1 MNDLLQD
8 IRYSLRMMAR
18 NRAFTAVAI
27 LTLAIGIGTSTTVF
41 SWIDAVLLRPLA
53 GVAQADRLVA
63 VETLAPNGEHVTT
76 SYLDYID
83 FRDHLKLVSG
93 ITASRPE
100 AFSVGQTDHAERIW
114 GELVAGNFFSVLGV
128 KPALGRVFLP
138 AEYGDAANAYPIAVI
153 SNRLWRTH
161 FQSDPTISGK
171 TIRVNAQNLTIVGV
185 APADFHGS
193 MAGEAF
199 DIWIP
204 YIEQPQLFGVG
215 KWMLQDRKTRNMLIT
230 ARLAP
235 GVTTAQARAE
245 LEQLALRM
253 AVADADTNE
262 GLSASMAPLS
272 QSHFGPQALLGAPL
286 RILMGACFVVLL
298 IACVNVANLLLAR
311 ASARQK
317 EFSTRLALG
326 ANRRRLAQ
334 QVLTE
339 TLMLAIAS
347 GLAGLAATSWMSHSL
362 ESLLPPGQVPLTLDL
377 HLNGHV
383 LLFTIGLCALAAV
396 LAGTVP
402 ALQSGRSTLSEGL
415 NETGR
420 SGMTSTHTHRLRSL
434 LVASEVSLALVALIC
449 AGLFARGF
457 QAVRQ
462 INPGF
467 DPNHVLLSQF
477 YLSTSGYNLDQRK
490 AFTERLRENV
500 ESAPGVVNVAYSDGV
515 PLGFEPSWW
524 EDLQIQ
530 GYVPTTS
537 ENMKIF
543 RNVVSPGY
551 FAMMRIPL
559 LSGRDF
565 TEHDD
570 VKTNP
575 VMIVNQAF
583 VRRLFAGH
591 NPIGYQVHG
600 WGKWFTIVGVAQD
613 SKYHYL
619 SESSV
624 PYFYVPFRQIYRADM
639 ALAFYVRTNGD
650 PNAILSTVREKV
662 KEIDPNVTVFDAV
675 PLAEFIGASL
685 YPQKVAAS
693 LLSALGILAVLLSAI
708 GLYSVMAY
716 SVVQRTHEIGIR
728 MALGALPKDVKTLVV
743 RQGLSMTFLGLAAG
757 VALALFASRTIASI
771 TFTGSAMGNGA
782 KLLGVSA
789 TDPII
794 YLAAAVLLTAISA
807 IAAYIPARRAASV
820 EPVIALRYE

>member
-1 MNDLLQD
+1 MNE
-8 IRYSLRMMAR
+8 
-18 NRAFTAVAI
+18 TAVI
-27 LTLAIGIGTSTTVF
+27 
-41 SWIDAVLLRPLA
+41 
-53 GVAQADRLVA
+53 
-63 VETLAPNGEHVTT
+63 APV
-76 SYLDYID
+76 
-83 FRDHLKLVSG
+83 R
-93 ITASRPE
+93 
-100 AFSVGQTDHAERIW
+100 
-114 GELVAGNFFSVLGV
+114 
-128 KPALGRVFLP
+128 
-138 AEYGDAANAYPIAVI
+138 
-153 SNRLWRTH
+153 
-161 FQSDPTISGK
+161 K
-171 TIRVNAQNLTIVGV
+171 TIRVNAQTLTIIGV
-185 APADFHGS
+185 APSDFHGS

-204 YIEQPQLFGVG
+204 YVMQPQLFGVG
-215 KWMLQDRKTRNMLIT
+215 QWMLRDRQTRNLLVT

-235 GVTTAQARAE
+235 GVTIAQARSE
-245 LEQLALRM
+245 LQELAHRM

-262 GLSASMAPLS
+262 GLSASMSPLAE
-272 QSHFGPQALLGAPL
+272 SHFGPQSLLGAPL

-339 TLMLAIAS
+339 TLLLALAS
-347 GLAGLAATSWMSHSL
+347 GLAGLATNSWMSRSL
-362 ESLLPPGQVPLTLDL
+362 QYLLPPGQYPLTLDL
-377 HLNGHV
+377 RLNGHV
-383 LLFTIGLCALAAV
+383 LLFTIGLCALAAI

-402 ALQSGRSTLSEGL
+402 ALQAGRAGLNEGLSEG
-415 NETGR
+415 GR
-420 SGMTSTHTHRLRSL
+420 SGMTGTHTHRLRAL
-434 LVASEVSLALVALIC
+434 LVASEVALALVALIC

-477 YLSTSGYNLDQRK
+477 YLSTSGYNLNQRK
-490 AFTERLRENV
+490 QFSQTLRQKV

-515 PLGFEPSWW
+515 PLSFEPSWW
-524 EDLQIQ
+524 EDLRIE
-530 GYVPTTS
+530 GYVPGTS

-551 FAMMRIPL
+551 LDLMHIPL
-559 LSGRDF
+559 VSGRDF

-570 VKTNP
+570 HDTNP

-583 VRRLFAGH
+583 VRRFFAGRD
-591 NPIGYQVHG
+591 PIGHHVHG
-600 WGKWFTIVGVAQD
+600 WGEWFTIVGVAQD

-619 SESSV
+619 SESAV
-624 PYFYVPFRQIYRADM
+624 PYFYVPFRQVYRADM
-639 ALAFYVRTNGD
+639 ALAFYVRTTGD

-675 PLAEFIGASL
+675 PLAESIGASL

-693 LLSALGILAVLLSAI
+693 LLSALGILAVFLSAI

-728 MALGALPKDVKTLVV
+728 MALGAMPKDVKTLVV
-743 RQGLSMTFLGLAAG
+743 RQGLTMTFIGLAAG
-757 VALALFASRTIASI
+757 VALALFASRMIASI
-771 TFTGSAMGNGA
+771 TFTGSAMGA
-782 KLLGVSA
+782 TSKLLGVSA

-794 YLAAAVLLTAISA
+794 YLAAALLLTTISA